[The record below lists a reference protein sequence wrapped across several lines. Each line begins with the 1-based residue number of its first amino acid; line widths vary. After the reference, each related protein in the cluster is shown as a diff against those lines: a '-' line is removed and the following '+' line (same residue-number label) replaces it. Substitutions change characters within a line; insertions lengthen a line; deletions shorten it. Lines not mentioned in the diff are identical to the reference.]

1 MGSTTASPA
10 MLAPD
15 RAAPSA
21 EDSAVAPSGERR
33 SSIHWLGVLLVGALG
48 LRLWLWSRAYA
59 FEQGDPVEYVNIAYR
74 IAFGIG
80 IPWWDLR
87 PLLLSLIYVPVLF
100 VAQLW
105 PDPTGEAMIR
115 ALRLVSVAFSL
126 GCVALTYLI
135 GRRLGGEL
143 VGVAG
148 GALVAV
154 NPVFNHLSVS
164 TYAEVPST
172 FFILLA
178 IWMLAR
184 PDRAGT
190 APILAGLALG
200 TACMIRYQAIA
211 FVPPIGLWVLAT
223 AISSRASTPPFSPR
237 SLLGKFSLGLAV
249 AVLIQAAIET
259 VAYGR
264 PFHSLL
270 VSFDYNVTSGLA
282 PVEFGSEPFTWFIQE
297 IREWLGYLPLAL
309 VVLSLPIL
317 SGGPRVGEWRL
328 LALTA
333 LAMFFFLSA
342 LPHKELRFTSQ
353 VLPLLAIF
361 AGQGLTHIQQVAQT
375 LLSPHSAQR
384 TCSGPLPGGERAG
397 TRALRGVRATH
408 RTRTIRNLSAT
419 ISTIATLVILVLT
432 TTPPLVASLALD
444 LAGDIAYV
452 DGAKRAAALKPDGV
466 LGTIPWFVPRPY
478 TGTRMTLERMDRNVW
493 KDREHVARVVEESD
507 FLLFPEYW
515 LLEDDVVRRQVDSR
529 YKTVESYRNGVV
541 LLQNK
546 RLDPAPPPRRRN

>member
-15 RAAPSA
+15 RAASSA
-21 EDSAVAPSGERR
+21 EDSACVPSGERR
-33 SSIHWLGVLLVGALG
+33 SSILWLGVLLAGALG

-87 PLLLSLIYVPVLF
+87 PLLLPLIYVPVLF
-100 VAQLW
+100 LAQFW

-148 GALVAV
+148 GVLVAV

-178 IWMLAR
+178 IWLLAR
-184 PDRAGT
+184 TDRAGA

-211 FVPPIGLWVLAT
+211 FVAPIGLWVLGT
-223 AISSRASTPPFSPR
+223 AIANRASIPPLGPR
-237 SLLGKFSLGLAV
+237 SLLGTFSLGLGI
-249 AVLIQAAIET
+249 AVLIQAVIET

-282 PVEFGSEPFTWFIQE
+282 PVEFGSEPVTWFIE
-297 IREWLGYLPLAL
+297 EVPEWLGYLPLAL
-309 VVLSLPIL
+309 VIL
-317 SGGPRVGEWRL
+317 SFPALAGGPRANEWRL
-328 LALTA
+328 LALAGLT
-333 LAMFFFLSA
+333 MFIFLSA

-353 VLPLLAIF
+353 VLPLFAIF
-361 AGQGLTHIQQVAQT
+361 AGQGLNHIRRVAERF
-375 LLSPHSAQR
+375 LSSRRPA
-384 TCSGPLPGGERAG
+384 
-397 TRALRGVRATH
+397 RATV
-408 RTRTIRNLSAT
+408 
-419 ISTIATLVILVLT
+419 STVAAVIFLLLAA
-432 TTPPLVASLALD
+432 TPPFIASLELD

-452 DGAKRAAALKPDGV
+452 DGAKRAAALKPDGM

-478 TGTRMTLERMDRNVW
+478 TGTRMTLERMDRNIW
-493 KDREHVARVVEESD
+493 RDREHVARVVEESD

-529 YKTVESYRNGVV
+529 YKTIESYRNGVV

-546 RLDPAPPPRRRN
+546 RLEPSPPPRRRN